1 VSYFGFRIRWFGV
14 WGFRFGQQQ
23 AVTDAYQ
30 YLHSNE
36 ARIFFGEA
44 YWKANKKFQSNQK
57 LIVLPSRSR
66 STPAVPLSLSVSI
79 CVDFRDGNYIF
90 MAMLW
95 LLQIAKAKRLRTH
108 CHLARHSIA
117 VKRPSSFT
125 LREKSGYKIKQKER
139 NIFSLDTILPSF
151 FILFNFYSLL

>member
-1 VSYFGFRIRWFGV
+1 
-14 WGFRFGQQQ
+14 
-23 AVTDAYQ
+23 VTDAYQ

-36 ARIFFGEA
+36 ARIFSERLTERQIRNLKVIKNSLFCHLALGPL
-44 YWKANKKFQSNQK
+44 QLS
-57 LIVLPSRSR
+57 LS
-66 STPAVPLSLSVSI
+66 LSLSVSI
-79 CVDFRDGNYIF
+79 CVAFRDGNYIF

-117 VKRPSSFT
+117 FKRPSSFT

-139 NIFSLDTILPSF
+139 NSFALNKVLPLF
-151 FILFNFYSLL
+151 FILCIFYSLLLGALLIGLNPLTISVVPPCFY